1 MIDFYTLF
9 KVIFSLLI
17 VIGTLYGLLLFMK
30 KYITP
35 FNKTDVEDIKIRDV
49 KFISKD
55 IGFVSLEFDKKIILI
70 AFDKKSIKKISEKVN
85 QHEN

>member
-1 MIDFYTLF
+1 MIDFYTIF

-17 VIGTLYGLLLFMK
+17 VIGTLYGLLFFMK

-35 FNKTDVEDIKIRDV
+35 FNKTVVDDIKIRDV

-55 IGFVSLEFDKKIILI
+55 IGFVSLEFDKKVILL
-70 AFDKKSIKKISEKVN
+70 AFDGKNIKKISEKASKD
-85 QHEN
+85 EN